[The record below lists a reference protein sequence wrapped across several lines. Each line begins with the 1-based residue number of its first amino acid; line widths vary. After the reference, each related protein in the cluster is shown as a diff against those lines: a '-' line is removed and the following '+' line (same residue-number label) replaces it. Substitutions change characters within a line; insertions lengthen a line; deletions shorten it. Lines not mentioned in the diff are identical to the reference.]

1 MKKLIEDTLIAIV
14 AISIIITGVMMI
26 PKACETEHAM
36 QQERIKEFR
45 NAK

>member
-14 AISIIITGVMMI
+14 AVAIILTGIIMI

-36 QQERIKEFR
+36 QQERIQEFR

>member
-14 AISIIITGVMMI
+14 AVAIILTGIMMI

>member
-14 AISIIITGVMMI
+14 AVAIILTGIMMI

-45 NAK
+45 NEK

>member
-14 AISIIITGVMMI
+14 AVAIILAGVMMI

-36 QQERIKEFR
+36 QKERIQEFR

>member
-14 AISIIITGVMMI
+14 AVAIILVGIMMI